1 MENERILG
9 DVEFKRSADLHDGP
23 RPEAGFEMAMQLD
36 FGKVPVVHLS
46 SSARSAGTC
55 RTLVGVPRP
64 VTRYNGQMCRYPF
77 RNTFLPALATLAL
90 AACSAPDEPP
100 AATRAAATGTGNG
113 AVDLLVEGRYLV
125 TMDPDNPL
133 VTDGA
138 VAVDEGLIV
147 AIGKAA
153 DLRAAYTPTETLS
166 GNNRVVM
173 PGLING
179 HSHAA
184 MTLLRGVADDLDLMT
199 WLNEYMFPAEVQF
212 VDADFVRIGTELAC
226 WEMIR
231 GGTTMFVD
239 MYYYPDVIASVVESC
254 GLRAYISATVID
266 QRSPDAENATDSVA
280 KGLAFIERWRGS
292 ERNPR
297 ITPIFGPHANY
308 TLNEEQLR
316 ATRRAA
322 ADAGVP
328 ISIHMSESPFEVE
341 YSKEHYGTTSIA
353 FFDSIGFLEGPTIG
367 AHVVWP
373 TEEEIGILAERGV
386 GVIHNPTSNMKI
398 SSGIAP
404 IADMLNAGVRVG
416 LGTDGA
422 ASNNDLDMWEEMRLA
437 AFLQKVDS
445 MDPTVLSASTVLNM
459 ATRGG
464 AEAIGLGDEIGTLK
478 VGMRADLIQVSF
490 EDVHFV
496 PTYDVISHLVY
507 VADEQDV
514 TSTVVDGKVLMRDGA
529 ILTIDTPSVRR
540 EANALA
546 ARIRSA
552 LAERNR

>member
-1 MENERILG
+1 MTQDALQQ
-9 DVEFKRSADLHDGP
+9 
-23 RPEAGFEMAMQLD
+23 RP
-36 FGKVPVVHLS
+36 
-46 SSARSAGTC
+46 
-55 RTLVGVPRP
+55 
-64 VTRYNGQMCRYPF
+64 RYNARMRIHRIGL
-77 RNTFLPALATLAL
+77 TALALSVL
-90 AACSAPDEPP
+90 VACSTPDEPP
-100 AATRAAATGTGNG
+100 AAGLEVAATGDP
-113 AVDLLVEGRYLV
+113 VDLLVSGKYLV
-125 TMDPDNPL
+125 TMDPDNP
-133 VTDGA
+133 VVADGA
-138 VAVDEGLIV
+138 VAIHEGLIV
-147 AIGKAA
+147 AIGAA
-153 DLRAAYTPTETLS
+153 DELSARYNPAETLS
-166 GNNRVVM
+166 GDNRIVL

-199 WLNEYMFPAEVQF
+199 WLNNYIFPAEVEF
-212 VDADFVRIGTELAC
+212 VDAEFVRIGTELAC

-231 GGTTMFVD
+231 GGTTTFVD
-239 MYYYPDVIASVVESC
+239 MYYYPDVIAAVVESC

-280 KGLAFIERWRGS
+280 KGLEFIDRWQGRH
-292 ERNPR
+292 PR

-308 TLNEEQLR
+308 TLDGEQLQ

-322 ADAGVP
+322 NDAGVP
-328 ISIHMSESPFEVE
+328 ISIHMSESPFEVQ
-341 YSKEHYGTTSIA
+341 YSKDNYGTTSIE
-353 FFDSIGFLEGPTIG
+353 FFESIGFLDGPTIG

-373 TEEEIGILAERGV
+373 TDEEIGILAERKV

-398 SSGIAP
+398 SSGISP
-404 IADMLNAGVRVG
+404 VTEMLRAGVHIG

-437 AFLQKVDS
+437 AFLQKVDR

-464 AEAIGLGDEIGTLK
+464 AEAVGLADKVGTLA

-490 EDVHFV
+490 DDVHFI

-514 TSTVVDGKVLMRDGA
+514 ASTVVDGKVLMKDGEM
-529 ILTIDTPSVRR
+529 LTIDTERVRR
-540 EANALA
+540 EATELAARIQSALA
-546 ARIRSA
+546 ARNPGRSPITD
-552 LAERNR
+552 